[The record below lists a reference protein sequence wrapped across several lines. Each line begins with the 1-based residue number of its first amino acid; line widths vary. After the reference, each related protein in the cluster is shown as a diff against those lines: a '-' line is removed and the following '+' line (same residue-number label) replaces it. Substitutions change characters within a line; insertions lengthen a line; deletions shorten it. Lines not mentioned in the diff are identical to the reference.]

1 MGEGISAEKA
11 YEIHQLFHGVRCP
24 DAPDPARL
32 VSYMEDGKMKYRVVR
47 TNKDKGVRH
56 EHSSLQAQD

>member
-32 VSYMEDGKMKYRVVR
+32 VSYMEDGKMKIPRGPNQQR
-47 TNKDKGVRH
+47 QGST
-56 EHSSLQAQD
+56 A